1 MENGNF
7 KTVLLVEDEGLTRSA
22 MKSLI
27 LANEPLLDI
36 DEADG
41 LEQAKEKL
49 SAGTYDLVFL
59 DYHLRGNST
68 GLDLLNWIGEQERE
82 VQTIML
88 SAQDDRDTVLECIK
102 SGACGFISKASEQG
116 AGVFREALKTIL
128 SGRVY
133 LPNSVLGKGGH
144 SPKPVST
151 HSGRDGRVAELAAT
165 PDGDT
170 ALFVAGP
177 VEQGDREKNEHQR
190 EHRQGV
196 FKRSARP
203 VSRDA
208 THILDRRN
216 GAQGDRDADGR
227 CHRSAGYNGALSGA
241 LKRHVIRR
249 VKTARQS
256 RPFAQ
261 HGPCASLNERPEI
274 SDAICRRK
282 SAGLTGLLSTS

>member
-1 MENGNF
+1 MGFAMENGNF

-41 LEQAKEKL
+41 LEQAKERL
-49 SAGTYDLVFL
+49 TAGTYDLVFL

-88 SAQDDRDTVLECIK
+88 SAQDDRDTVLECIR
-102 SGACGFISKASEQG
+102 SGAFGFISKASEQG

-151 HSGRDGRVAELAAT
+151 HSGVT
-165 PDGDT
+165 
-170 ALFVAGP
+170 
-177 VEQGDREKNEHQR
+177 VE
-190 EHRQGV
+190 
-196 FKRSARP
+196 
-203 VSRDA
+203 
-208 THILDRRN
+208 
-216 GAQGDRDADGR
+216 
-227 CHRSAGYNGALSGA
+227 
-241 LKRHVIRR
+241 
-249 VKTARQS
+249 
-256 RPFAQ
+256 
-261 HGPCASLNERPEI
+261 SLNLPPRLTETLRYLLQGLSNKAIARKMNI
-274 SDAICRRK
+274 SENTAKEYSSDLLARFHVTRRTFLIVEM
-282 SAGLTGLLSTS
+282 ARRGIEMPMGGATVALATMGR

>member
-1 MENGNF
+1 
-7 KTVLLVEDEGLTRSA
+7 

-41 LEQAKEKL
+41 FEQATEKL
-49 SAGTYDLVFL
+49 SACSYDLVFL
-59 DYHLRGNST
+59 DYQLRGNST
-68 GLDLLNWIGEQERE
+68 GLDLLHWIGEQEHE

-151 HSGRDGRVAELAAT
+151 HSGVT
-165 PDGDT
+165 
-170 ALFVAGP
+170 
-177 VEQGDREKNEHQR
+177 VE
-190 EHRQGV
+190 
-196 FKRSARP
+196 
-203 VSRDA
+203 
-208 THILDRRN
+208 
-216 GAQGDRDADGR
+216 
-227 CHRSAGYNGALSGA
+227 
-241 LKRHVIRR
+241 
-249 VKTARQS
+249 
-256 RPFAQ
+256 
-261 HGPCASLNERPEI
+261 SLNLPPRLTETLRYLLQGLSNKAIARKMNI
-274 SDAICRRK
+274 SENTAKEYSSDLLARFHVTRRTFLIVEM
-282 SAGLTGLLSTS
+282 ARRGIEMPMGNAAVAVAAPR

>member
-1 MENGNF
+1 MGFAMENGNF

-41 LEQAKEKL
+41 FEQATEKL
-49 SAGTYDLVFL
+49 SARSYDLVFL
-59 DYHLRGNST
+59 DYQLRGNST

-88 SAQDDRDTVLECIK
+88 SAQDDRDTVLECIR

-151 HSGRDGRVAELAAT
+151 HSGVT
-165 PDGDT
+165 
-170 ALFVAGP
+170 
-177 VEQGDREKNEHQR
+177 VE
-190 EHRQGV
+190 
-196 FKRSARP
+196 
-203 VSRDA
+203 
-208 THILDRRN
+208 
-216 GAQGDRDADGR
+216 
-227 CHRSAGYNGALSGA
+227 
-241 LKRHVIRR
+241 
-249 VKTARQS
+249 
-256 RPFAQ
+256 
-261 HGPCASLNERPEI
+261 SLNLPPRLTETLRYLLQGLSNKAIARKMNI
-274 SDAICRRK
+274 SENTAKEYSSDLLARFHVTRRTFLIVEM
-282 SAGLTGLLSTS
+282 ARRGIEMPMGGATVALATMGR

>member
-1 MENGNF
+1 MAMENGNF

-41 LEQAKEKL
+41 FEQATEKL
-49 SAGTYDLVFL
+49 SARSYDLVFL
-59 DYHLRGNST
+59 DYQLRGNST

-88 SAQDDRDTVLECIK
+88 SAQDDRDTVLECIR

-151 HSGRDGRVAELAAT
+151 HSGCDGGVAEPAAA
-165 PDGDT
+165 PDGDA
-170 ALFVAGP
+170 ALFVAGF
-177 VEQGDREKNEHQR
+177 VEQGDREKNEYHR

-196 FKRSARP
+196 FKRSPRP
-203 VSRDA
+203 VSCDA
-208 THILDRRN
+208 ADVPDRGN
-216 GAQGDRDADGR
+216 GAARD
-227 CHRSAGYNGALSGA
+227 
-241 LKRHVIRR
+241 
-249 VKTARQS
+249 
-256 RPFAQ
+256 
-261 HGPCASLNERPEI
+261 
-274 SDAICRRK
+274 
-282 SAGLTGLLSTS
+282 

>member
-1 MENGNF
+1 MAMENGNF

-41 LEQAKEKL
+41 FEQATEKL
-49 SAGTYDLVFL
+49 SARSYDLVFL
-59 DYHLRGNST
+59 DYQLRGNST
-68 GLDLLNWIGEQERE
+68 GLDLLHWIGEQERE

-88 SAQDDRDTVLECIK
+88 SAQDDRDTVLECIR

-151 HSGRDGRVAELAAT
+151 HSGVT
-165 PDGDT
+165 
-170 ALFVAGP
+170 
-177 VEQGDREKNEHQR
+177 VE
-190 EHRQGV
+190 
-196 FKRSARP
+196 
-203 VSRDA
+203 
-208 THILDRRN
+208 
-216 GAQGDRDADGR
+216 
-227 CHRSAGYNGALSGA
+227 
-241 LKRHVIRR
+241 
-249 VKTARQS
+249 
-256 RPFAQ
+256 
-261 HGPCASLNERPEI
+261 SLNLPPRLTETLRYLLQGLSNKAIARNMNI
-274 SDAICRRK
+274 SENTAKEYSSDLLARFHVTRRTFLIVEMARRGIEMPMGNAAAAVAA
-282 SAGLTGLLSTS
+282 SR